1 MTQEIMMT
9 QEIKT
14 VFPSFSN
21 LLIEDISANSMRH
34 SFATGDVLMKM
45 GQYIKHTVLVLSGK
59 IKIYREGDD
68 GGEFLMYYIHSGQAC
83 AISMICASKNETS
96 QIMAKVDEDA
106 ELLMIPLKLMEKWM
120 LDHKTW
126 YQFVIDTYRS
136 RFEDVLEVV
145 ENIAFKAM
153 DDRLVFYL
161 KRHQDANGSKI
172 INLSHQDIANDLGS
186 SREVISRL
194 LKKMEQFG
202 MLKLNRNQIELLN

>member
-1 MTQEIMMT
+1 MT

-14 VFPSFSN
+14 LFPSFSN
-21 LLIEDISANSMRH
+21 LLIEDINANSMRH
-34 SFATGDVLMKM
+34 SFATGEVLMKT
-45 GQYIKHTVLVLSGK
+45 GQYIKHTVLILSGK

-68 GGEFLMYYIHSGQAC
+68 GGEFLMYYLHSGQAC
-83 AISMICASKNETS
+83 AISMICATKSETS

-126 YQFVIDTYRS
+126 YEFVIDTYRS

-161 KRHQDANGSKI
+161 KRHQQANESKI

-194 LKKMEQFG
+194 LKKMEQLG
-202 MLKLNRNQIELLN
+202 MLKLNRNQIELLK

>member
-1 MTQEIMMT
+1 MT

-14 VFPSFSN
+14 LFPSFSN
-21 LLIEDISANSMRH
+21 LLIDDINANSMRH
-34 SFATGDVLMKM
+34 SFATGEVLMKT
-45 GQYIKHTVLVLSGK
+45 GQYIKHTVLILSGK

-68 GGEFLMYYIHSGQAC
+68 GGEFLMYYLHSGQAC
-83 AISMICASKNETS
+83 AISMICATKSETS

-126 YQFVIDTYRS
+126 YEFVIDTYRS

-161 KRHQDANGSKI
+161 KRHQQANESKI

-194 LKKMEQFG
+194 LKKMEQLG
-202 MLKLNRNQIELLN
+202 MLKLNRNQIELLK

>member
-1 MTQEIMMT
+1 MT

-14 VFPSFSN
+14 LFPNFSN
-21 LLIEDISANSMRH
+21 LLIEDINANSMRH

-45 GQYIKHTVLVLSGK
+45 GQYIKHTVLILSGK

-68 GGEFLMYYIHSGQAC
+68 GGEFLMYYLHSGQAC
-83 AISMICASKNETS
+83 AISMICATKSETS
-96 QIMAKVDEDA
+96 QIMAIVDEDA

-126 YQFVIDTYRS
+126 YEFVIDTYRS

-161 KRHQDANGSKI
+161 KRHQDANDSKM

-194 LKKMEQFG
+194 LKKMEQIG